1 MFQLKVMNVRLHAT
15 GAWHHDLSF
24 CLWVSRKREP
34 PRDKPVASFGRI
46 IPNVNTDPVSEFYT
60 RHPFP
65 PPVENL
71 DRAKALYEDDNVR
84 RAEFHL
90 LWPNE
95 KYRADLDVLVAG
107 CGTFQAAKYAV
118 GHPLARVVGIDV
130 SPTSLEHTERLKQ
143 QHSLTNLKTHL
154 LPIERAAELEQR
166 FDHIICTGVLHHL
179 VDPETG
185 LRALKSVL
193 KPNGVMYL
201 MVYAPYGRAGVYMI
215 QDYCRRLGIGTSEQE
230 IRDLTSTLKLLPQH
244 HPLLATQGGS
254 REFNEEALADA
265 LLNPRDKAYSVPQ
278 LFNFIES
285 NGLELTRWYWQAA
298 YLPHCGAIAATPHA
312 QRLIALPE
320 REQYAVMELWRG
332 LMSNHSFVVQATD
345 ANRPEISIRFDDK
358 RHLSYVPVRLPWTMC
373 FRERIP
379 PGAAAVLLN
388 QTHLFQDLF
397 LVIDEH
403 ERRMFEAI
411 DGHRSISEIVNDLK
425 KGSALRTKEASIIA
439 RSFFEKLWWY
449 DQVVFDASQA

>member
-1 MFQLKVMNVRLHAT
+1 MRTT
-15 GAWHHDLSF
+15 GQARGIF
-24 CLWVSRKREP
+24 R
-34 PRDKPVASFGRI
+34 RI

-71 DRAKALYEDDNVR
+71 DRAMALYEDDNVR

-95 KYRADLDVLVAG
+95 KYRPDLDVLVAG

-118 GHPLARVVGIDV
+118 GHPVARVVGIDV
-130 SPTSLEHTERLKQ
+130 SSTSLEHTERLKQ
-143 QHSLTNLKTHL
+143 KHGLSNLKTHL
-154 LPIERAAELEQR
+154 LSIESARELEQR

-179 VDPETG
+179 VDPEAG
-185 LRALKSVL
+185 LRALKSLL
-193 KPNGVMYL
+193 KPNGAMYL
-201 MVYAPYGRAGVYMI
+201 MVYAPYGRTGVYML
-215 QDYCRRLGIGTSEQE
+215 QEYCRRLGIRTSDEE
-230 IRDLTSTLKLLPQH
+230 IRDLISTLQVLPQH

-254 REFNEEALADA
+254 REFVQDALADA

-278 LFNFIES
+278 LFDFVES
-285 NGLELTRWYWQAA
+285 NGLELTRWYWQAP
-298 YLPHCGAIAATPHA
+298 YLPHCGVIAATPHA

-320 REQYAVMELWRG
+320 REQYAAMELWRG
-332 LMSNHSFVVQATD
+332 LMSNHSFVVQAGD
-345 ANRPEISIRFDDK
+345 SNRREMIVVFENERY
-358 RHLSYVPVRLPWTMC
+358 LNYVPIRLPWTIC
-373 FRERIP
+373 IRERIP
-379 PGAAAVLLN
+379 PGAAAALLN

-397 LVIDEH
+397 LLIDEH
-403 ERRMFEAI
+403 ELRMFEAI
-411 DGHRSISEIVNDLK
+411 DGQRNISEIVNDLK
-425 KGSALRTKEASIIA
+425 KGSALKAEEASRIA